1 VLLVRLKRFTILF
14 TDFVKNHTLTLD
26 RKNFSRSFGNR
37 ICDEINSDEE
47 TISSERGYYTL
58 QSKDKRRNTPLF
70 KSVKRIV
77 KRLRRTNNTNTN
89 SAINRDMNLGKEGHN
104 PQTNEPCCFVTK
116 YPVKISVLLKH
127 CKTAFI
133 KHVFP

>member
-1 VLLVRLKRFTILF
+1 LKILYFLGLVYVAL
-14 TDFVKNHTLTLD
+14 
-26 RKNFSRSFGNR
+26 SRSFGNR

-104 PQTNEPCCFVTK
+104 PQTNEPSQVDSGSKF
-116 YPVKISVLLKH
+116 L
-127 CKTAFI
+127 
-133 KHVFP
+133 